1 VVDVTIEARPEAIT
15 IDPGQ
20 TAVLVVDMQ
29 NDFGAKGGMLDL
41 AGVDISPNQAVIEP
55 TGRLL
60 AAARQGGIT
69 VVYLKMGYRPDLSD
83 LGTAETP
90 NRIRHPSVGTMV
102 AAPDGRASRILIR
115 DTWNTAIVDELGP
128 HAFDVVLYK
137 TRYSGFYGTDLDD
150 VLRGRGVRS
159 LIVTGWTTSVCVE
172 STIRD
177 AFFRDYRC
185 VLVEDCAAEPMGHG
199 LPRGNH
205 EASVLTIQMR
215 FGWVS
220 SSTKV
225 IRALEAR
232 ASAKG

>member
-1 VVDVTIEARPEAIT
+1 MDVTIEARPDAIT
-15 IDPGQ
+15 IDPAQ

-29 NDFGAKGGMLDL
+29 NDFGTKGGMLDL

-60 AAARQGGIT
+60 VAARQGGIT
-69 VVYLKMGYRPDLSD
+69 VVYLKTGYRPDLSD
-83 LGTAETP
+83 LGAAETP

-128 HAFDVVLYK
+128 QASDVVLYK
-137 TRYSGFYGTDLDD
+137 TRYSGFYGTDLDT

-232 ASAKG
+232 ARAKG